1 MLEPYAVKVA
11 RTVLRRGRASNRSFL
26 FDYEF
31 PIIWVGSP
39 QGPTT
44 AQRVAETVKS
54 ECQPVMDWIE
64 VQTLPQPERV
74 QTCQRCFIV

>member
-1 MLEPYAVKVA
+1 MILG
-11 RTVLRRGRASNRSFL
+11 LQMASKAFEIIQDMEL
-26 FDYEF
+26 GKPYEF

-39 QGPTT
+39 QGPTM